1 MDLVAL
7 YDVLNC
13 ASYTLIASDGGP
25 SGIADQA
32 FLEAAIRA
40 PEAFPPGPLADALNL
55 VLGAVG
61 DAVSGATV

>member
-1 MDLVAL
+1 VNPL

-13 ASYTLIASDGGP
+13 AALSVLCAEDG
-25 SGIADQA
+25 SGREAETA
-32 FLEAAIRA
+32 FLEASFAA

-61 DAVSGATV
+61 AMAEGAAA